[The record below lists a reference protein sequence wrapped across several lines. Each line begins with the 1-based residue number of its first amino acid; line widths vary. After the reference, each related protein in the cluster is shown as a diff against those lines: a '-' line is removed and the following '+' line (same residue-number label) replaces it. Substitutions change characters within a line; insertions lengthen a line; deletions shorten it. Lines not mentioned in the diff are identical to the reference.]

1 MFRHPT
7 RIDFSKPPTTEVA
20 QAIAKQNEL
29 RTLVKIEDDFSD
41 LKTIAGVDV
50 GYDLERELTKA
61 VVVLLDWPSLELQT
75 SVIAYAK
82 TDFPYISG
90 LLAFREVPA
99 ILKALE
105 CLPVPPD
112 LLMVDGQGVS
122 HPRRMG
128 IAAHLGVVTNLPAI
142 GVAKS
147 RLTGKHEILGPQKF
161 AHTPLMDKNDPIGTV
176 LQSKEKCNPLY
187 VSAGHR
193 ITHET
198 ALAIT
203 KHCIRTYRLPEPT
216 RIADQIS
223 KWKLAPAASK
233 QNANVKNPPLATED
247 LFTSKKD
254 GKKTGA
260 V

>member
-1 MFRHPT
+1 MAFRHPE
-7 RIDFSKPPTTEVA
+7 RIDFSKPPNPEVA
-20 QAIAKQNEL
+20 AAIARQNEL
-29 RTLVKIEDDFSD
+29 RALVQIKDD
-41 LKTIAGVDV
+41 LPNLQTIAGIDV
-50 GYDLERELTKA
+50 GYDLQRELTKA
-61 VVVLLDWPSLELQT
+61 VVVLLKWPSLELHT

-105 CLPVPPD
+105 CLPQAPH

-128 IAAHLGVVTNLPAI
+128 IAAHLGVVTNLPSI

-147 RLTGKHEILGPQKF
+147 RLTGKHEAIGEGRF
-161 AHTPLMDKNDPIGTV
+161 ARTPLVDKGEIIGTV
-176 LQSKEKCNPLY
+176 LRSKERCNPLY

-193 ITHET
+193 VTQQT
-198 ALAIT
+198 ALEIT
-203 KHCIRTYRLPEPT
+203 LHCIRNYRLPEPT
-216 RIADQIS
+216 RVADQIS
-223 KWKLAPAASK
+223 KWKLGTADTK
-233 QNANVKNPPLATED
+233 DPLPETGD
-247 LFTSKKD
+247 LFISKKPE
-254 GKKTGA
+254 T